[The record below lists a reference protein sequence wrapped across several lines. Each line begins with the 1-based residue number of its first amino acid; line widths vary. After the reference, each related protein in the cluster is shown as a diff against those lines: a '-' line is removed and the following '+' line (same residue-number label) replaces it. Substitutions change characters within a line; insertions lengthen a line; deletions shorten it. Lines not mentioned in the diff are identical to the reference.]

1 MATMKDII
9 TSPLL
14 LAMVIIG
21 LLYIVGFSLVYLKK
35 AYTHCLEL
43 GISKED
49 LKNVIK
55 SSLVFSIVPSLS
67 IVVGLFALIS
77 VLGTVWSWWRLS
89 VIGSLSYESLISS
102 SVASA
107 IGFSSSAE
115 MLEGATGQQF
125 GVVMILMSIGM
136 LSGFFILLPLGKK
149 LSMSVSKSEEN
160 GNGWKYVLSGCFMLC
175 LFAVYI
181 PVLLIGDTVQ
191 AAVML
196 TGLVI
201 AVGLGLLAKNPKL
214 AWLNDFIMAF
224 SMIGGMISSVL
235 WCKLFYSIFADWR
248 YLMKKKGSNK
258 IVITDS
264 FQAWA
269 HKWGRIGTLIA
280 LLYMIA
286 IPFVVLTFYDSL
298 PSIGEVINLS
308 TISILMI
315 YIPVGFS
322 EAISY
327 TPILGA
333 SSYLTFI
340 TGNIMNLKLPCAVNA
355 MKLAKKEPNT
365 PEGEAI
371 SSVAV
376 AICSI
381 MTIIILALAAL
392 LSAWISPVFELP
404 AVKTASNYLIPALF
418 GSLTLGL
425 FASTSSG
432 KKVVKNGVM
441 GVVPVIAII
450 TVLALVVRITTG
462 SSLFGMVGF
471 LILFMLPVAIISS
484 RIMWKKNIIKVI
496 DKEDAD
502 TEKSE

>member
-1 MATMKDII
+1 
-9 TSPLL
+9 
-14 LAMVIIG
+14 
-21 LLYIVGFSLVYLKK
+21 
-35 AYTHCLEL
+35 
-43 GISKED
+43 
-49 LKNVIK
+49 
-55 SSLVFSIVPSLS
+55 
-67 IVVGLFALIS
+67 
-77 VLGTVWSWWRLS
+77 
-89 VIGSLSYESLISS
+89 
-102 SVASA
+102 
-107 IGFSSSAE
+107 
-115 MLEGATGQQF
+115 
-125 GVVMILMSIGM
+125 
-136 LSGFFILLPLGKK
+136 
-149 LSMSVSKSEEN
+149 
-160 GNGWKYVLSGCFMLC
+160 
-175 LFAVYI
+175 
-181 PVLLIGDTVQ
+181 
-191 AAVML
+191 
-196 TGLVI
+196 
-201 AVGLGLLAKNPKL
+201 
-214 AWLNDFIMAF
+214 
-224 SMIGGMISSVL
+224 
-235 WCKLFYSIFADWR
+235 
-248 YLMKKKGSNK
+248 MKKKGSNK
-258 IVITDS
+258 IVIADS

-286 IPFVVLTFYDSL
+286 SPFVVLTFYDSL

-308 TISILMI
+308 TISILMV

-376 AICSI
+376 AVCSI

-441 GVVPVIAII
+441 GVVPVIVII

-484 RIMWKKNIIKVI
+484 RIMWKKNIIKVV

>member
-1 MATMKDII
+1 
-9 TSPLL
+9 
-14 LAMVIIG
+14 
-21 LLYIVGFSLVYLKK
+21 
-35 AYTHCLEL
+35 
-43 GISKED
+43 
-49 LKNVIK
+49 
-55 SSLVFSIVPSLS
+55 
-67 IVVGLFALIS
+67 
-77 VLGTVWSWWRLS
+77 
-89 VIGSLSYESLISS
+89 
-102 SVASA
+102 
-107 IGFSSSAE
+107 
-115 MLEGATGQQF
+115 
-125 GVVMILMSIGM
+125 
-136 LSGFFILLPLGKK
+136 
-149 LSMSVSKSEEN
+149 
-160 GNGWKYVLSGCFMLC
+160 
-175 LFAVYI
+175 
-181 PVLLIGDTVQ
+181 
-191 AAVML
+191 
-196 TGLVI
+196 
-201 AVGLGLLAKNPKL
+201 
-214 AWLNDFIMAF
+214 
-224 SMIGGMISSVL
+224 
-235 WCKLFYSIFADWR
+235 
-248 YLMKKKGSNK
+248 MKKKGSNK
-258 IVITDS
+258 IIITDS

-308 TISILMI
+308 TISILMV

-441 GVVPVIAII
+441 GVVPVIVII

-484 RIMWKKNIIKVI
+484 WIMWKKKIIQVV

>member
-1 MATMKDII
+1 
-9 TSPLL
+9 
-14 LAMVIIG
+14 
-21 LLYIVGFSLVYLKK
+21 
-35 AYTHCLEL
+35 
-43 GISKED
+43 
-49 LKNVIK
+49 
-55 SSLVFSIVPSLS
+55 
-67 IVVGLFALIS
+67 
-77 VLGTVWSWWRLS
+77 
-89 VIGSLSYESLISS
+89 
-102 SVASA
+102 
-107 IGFSSSAE
+107 
-115 MLEGATGQQF
+115 
-125 GVVMILMSIGM
+125 
-136 LSGFFILLPLGKK
+136 
-149 LSMSVSKSEEN
+149 
-160 GNGWKYVLSGCFMLC
+160 
-175 LFAVYI
+175 
-181 PVLLIGDTVQ
+181 
-191 AAVML
+191 
-196 TGLVI
+196 
-201 AVGLGLLAKNPKL
+201 
-214 AWLNDFIMAF
+214 
-224 SMIGGMISSVL
+224 
-235 WCKLFYSIFADWR
+235 
-248 YLMKKKGSNK
+248 MKKKGSNK
-258 IVITDS
+258 IVIADS

-269 HKWGRIGTLIA
+269 HKWGRIGALIA

-308 TISILMI
+308 TISILMV

-376 AICSI
+376 AVCSI

-441 GVVPVIAII
+441 GVVPVIVII

-484 RIMWKKNIIKVI
+484 RIMWKKNIIKVV

>member
-1 MATMKDII
+1 
-9 TSPLL
+9 
-14 LAMVIIG
+14 
-21 LLYIVGFSLVYLKK
+21 
-35 AYTHCLEL
+35 
-43 GISKED
+43 
-49 LKNVIK
+49 
-55 SSLVFSIVPSLS
+55 
-67 IVVGLFALIS
+67 
-77 VLGTVWSWWRLS
+77 
-89 VIGSLSYESLISS
+89 
-102 SVASA
+102 
-107 IGFSSSAE
+107 
-115 MLEGATGQQF
+115 
-125 GVVMILMSIGM
+125 
-136 LSGFFILLPLGKK
+136 
-149 LSMSVSKSEEN
+149 
-160 GNGWKYVLSGCFMLC
+160 
-175 LFAVYI
+175 
-181 PVLLIGDTVQ
+181 
-191 AAVML
+191 
-196 TGLVI
+196 
-201 AVGLGLLAKNPKL
+201 
-214 AWLNDFIMAF
+214 
-224 SMIGGMISSVL
+224 
-235 WCKLFYSIFADWR
+235 
-248 YLMKKKGSNK
+248 MKKKGSNK
-258 IVITDS
+258 IVIADS

-308 TISILMI
+308 TISILMV

-355 MKLAKKEPNT
+355 MKLTKKEPNT

-376 AICSI
+376 AVCSI

-441 GVVPVIAII
+441 GVVPVIVII
-450 TVLALVVRITTG
+450 SVLALVVRITTG

-484 RIMWKKNIIKVI
+484 RIMWKKNIIKVV